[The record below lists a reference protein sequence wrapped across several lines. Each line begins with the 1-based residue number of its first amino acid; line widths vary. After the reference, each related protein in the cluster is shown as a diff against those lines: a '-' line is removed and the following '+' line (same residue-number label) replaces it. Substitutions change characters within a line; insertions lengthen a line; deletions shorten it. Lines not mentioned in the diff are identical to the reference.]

1 MSADATTRVPT
12 PVDRSEVIN
21 VELNRS
27 GEVFI
32 GLVAVALALF
42 SLYGAYFGVFSDMI
56 QRPAHLGLVLM
67 LVFGFGVF
75 AVRPL
80 PFVARAWSAALLV
93 AAVVVLGYHIVFV
106 DEVAN
111 RYGDLTTLEWYLAI
125 VATVV
130 LLEATRRSIGLPI
143 VLLALL
149 FLAYAHF
156 GNLLPGAA
164 GHRGYSL
171 DRILSQLYLGGGG
184 IFGTP
189 LGVSATFVVLIVLFG
204 AVLEQSGASKTL
216 MDIATGLTGRMR
228 GGPAKAAVV
237 GSSLM
242 GMISGTA
249 VANVLTTGTISI
261 PLMRRNGYTARSAG
275 AVEAVSSTGGQLMP
289 PVMGAAAFLMADI
302 TSIPYFDI
310 AAAALLPALIYY
322 VVLFAVVHLESVR
335 LNLQVLNLED
345 QPSVRHAL
353 VHGGYMLLSMFVFV
367 VLLFNGYSVMYASFC
382 AIVATF
388 ALSLLKHDSR
398 LTPRRLLAA
407 AVSAARAIVPVATAC
422 AAAGIIIGM
431 ITMTGLGLKFS
442 SLVVALSGGHLWLAL
457 ILTMVASLVLG
468 MGLPTAAAYILV
480 ATLVAPALVDLGV
493 DLLAAHLFVFYS
505 AMLSSI
511 TPPVALAAYAAAGI
525 AGANPLSIAITACR
539 FGIAAFI
546 VPYLFAYNPALL
558 GVDADALT
566 VVRAAVTAVI
576 GGVALAMAVQG
587 WADARLN
594 IVERIGFGAVAGLT
608 IAADWHTD
616 LVGLVLLLALIAW
629 RWQRHEPAGGG
640 VPTPPG
646 G

>member
-1 MSADATTRVPT
+1 MTRPAKA
-12 PVDRSEVIN
+12 DRSEVIS
-21 VELNRS
+21 VALNRP
-27 GEVFI
+27 GNVFV
-32 GLVAVALALF
+32 GLVAVMIALF
-42 SLYGAYFGVFSDMI
+42 SLYGAYFGVFSDMV

-67 LVFGFGVF
+67 LVYGFGVF
-75 AVRPL
+75 AAGRQSRG
-80 PFVARAWSAALLV
+80 ARAWSAVLLV
-93 AAVVVLGYHIVFV
+93 VSVLVMGYHIVFL

-111 RYGDLTTLEWYLAI
+111 RYGDLTTLEWYLGIAAI
-125 VATVV
+125 LV

-143 VLLALL
+143 VLLALA
-149 FLAYAHF
+149 FLAYAYF

-164 GHRGYSL
+164 GHRGYSIE
-171 DRILSQLYLGGGG
+171 RILSQLYLGGGG

-261 PLMRRNGYTARSAG
+261 PLMRRNGYSARAAG
-275 AVEAVSSTGGQLMP
+275 AVEAVASTGGQLMP

-322 VVLFAVVHLESVR
+322 VVLFGVVHLESVR
-335 LNLQVLNLED
+335 LDLKALNLAD
-345 QPSVRHAL
+345 QPSAAGAL
-353 VHGGYMLLSMFVFV
+353 ASGGYMLLAMLVFV
-367 VLLFNGYSVMYASFC
+367 GLLFDGYSVMYASFC
-382 AIVATF
+382 AIVATLV
-388 ALSLLKHDSR
+388 LSLFKRESR
-398 LTPRRLLAA
+398 LTPARLLAA
-407 AVSAARAIVPVATAC
+407 AESAARAIVPVATAC

-442 SLVVALSGGHLWLAL
+442 SLVITLSGGHLLPAL
-457 ILTMVASLVLG
+457 LLTMLASLVLG

-493 DLLAAHLFVFYS
+493 NLLAAHLFVFYA

-525 AGANPLSIAITACR
+525 AGANPFAIAVTACR

-558 GVDADALT
+558 GVGADALT
-566 VVRAAVTAVI
+566 VVRAGVTAVI
-576 GGVALAMAVQG
+576 GGLSLAIAVQG
-587 WADARLN
+587 WADDRLN
-594 IVERIGFGAVAGLT
+594 TVERTGFGAVAGLT

-616 LVGLVLLLALIAW
+616 VAGLTLLVALVCW
-629 RWQRHEPAGGG
+629 RWQRHRRHAQTARP
-640 VPTPPG
+640 VTDI
-646 G
+646 